1 VTTPT
6 ENGPPNVPLRE
17 TRLLGALVRVA
28 DLGSTAQASV
38 TGIYAWSVSVAP
50 AAFAHG
56 APGIAQM
63 AAVFGIA
70 SLAGAPILESKRP
83 RAARIVS
90 VWGLVFTSLLVWIA
104 VPSSSLSPLRFD
116 GVRGLAGML
125 GWALFAFASAA
136 PALVPLSSESATW
149 TLSRA
154 LRSRSPTGWADAA
167 ILWIGIGMAGVTQ
180 AVGWHV
186 VEPERAVLV
195 RLLGLV
201 GGLAMVGA
209 AASMV
214 AARHVA
220 RKFDAPARRAR
231 RAVVSLVMLGL
242 LAAVG
247 VAFALTPRP

>member
-1 VTTPT
+1 MTAPS
-6 ENGPPNVPLRE
+6 EDGPPNVPLRE

-38 TGIYAWSVSVAP
+38 PGIYAWSVSVAP
-50 AAFAHG
+50 AAFGHG
-56 APGIAQM
+56 APRIAQM
-63 AAVFGIA
+63 AAVCGIA

-83 RAARIVS
+83 RAARTVS
-90 VWGLVFTSLLVWIA
+90 VWGFVFTSVLVWIA

-116 GVRGLAGML
+116 GVRGVAGML

-136 PALVPLSSESATW
+136 PALAPLSSESAAR

-154 LRSRSPTGWADAA
+154 LRSRSPAGWADAA
-167 ILWIGIGMAGVTQ
+167 ILWIGIGMAAVTQ
-180 AVGWHV
+180 AVGWRV

-201 GGLAMVGA
+201 GGLAAVGA

-220 RKFDAPARRAR
+220 RRFDSPARGARRA
-231 RAVVSLVMLGL
+231 ALPLVLFGL

-247 VAFALTPRP
+247 VVVALAPRR

>member
-1 VTTPT
+1 MTSPP

-17 TRLLGALVRVA
+17 AKLKGALVRVA

-38 TGIYAWSVSVAP
+38 PGVYAWSVSVAP

-63 AAVFGIA
+63 AAACGIA

-83 RAARIVS
+83 RAARMVS
-90 VWGLVFTSLLVWIA
+90 VWGLVFTSLFVWIA
-104 VPSSSLSPLRFD
+104 VPSSSLSPLQFE
-116 GVRGLAGML
+116 GVRGFAGVL

-136 PALVPLSSESATW
+136 PALVPLSSESPTR

-195 RLLGLV
+195 HLLGLV
-201 GGLAMVGA
+201 GGLAAVSA
-209 AASMV
+209 VASIV

-220 RKFDAPARRAR
+220 RKFDSPAQRAR
-231 RAVVSLVMLGL
+231 RAVVPLVLFGL

-247 VAFALTPRP
+247 VVVAVTPRR

>member
-1 VTTPT
+1 VTTPSGD
-6 ENGPPNVPLRE
+6 GPSNVRSRE
-17 TRLLGALVRVA
+17 MKLLGALVRVA

-38 TGIYAWSVSVAP
+38 PGIYAWSVSVAP
-50 AAFAHG
+50 VAFAHG

-63 AAVFGIA
+63 AALCGVA

-83 RAARIVS
+83 RAARMVS
-90 VWGLVFTSLLVWIA
+90 VWGLVFTSLFVWIA

-116 GVRGLAGML
+116 VVRGLAGML

-136 PALVPLSSESATW
+136 PALVPLSSESATR
-149 TLSRA
+149 TLSHA
-154 LRSRSPTGWADAA
+154 LRSRSPAGWADAT
-167 ILWIGIGMAGVTQ
+167 ILWLGIGMGGVTQ

-201 GGLAMVGA
+201 GGLAAVSA

-214 AARHVA
+214 AARHEA
-220 RKFDAPARRAR
+220 RKFGSPARRAR
-231 RAVVSLVMLGL
+231 RAALPLVLFGL

-247 VAFALTPRP
+247 VIVALTPRR